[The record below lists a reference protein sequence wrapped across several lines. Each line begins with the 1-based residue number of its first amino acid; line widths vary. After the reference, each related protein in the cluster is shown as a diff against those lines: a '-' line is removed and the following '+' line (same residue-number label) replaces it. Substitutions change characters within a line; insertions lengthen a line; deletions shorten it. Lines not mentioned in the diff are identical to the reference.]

1 MATLVE
7 RWLAQGRQE
16 GRQEGIA
23 EGIQLGRQEER
34 RHGLLSTIQMG
45 LDIKFGDEG
54 LRLYQEIQ
62 KIQEMD
68 VLQAIRDKIKAVSAL
83 GELR

>member
-7 RWLAQGRQE
+7 RWLEQGRE
-16 GRQEGIA
+16 
-23 EGIQLGRQEER
+23 EER

-54 LRLYQEIQ
+54 WSRAGMPVEVVPRNPKNSGNARITGH
-62 KIQEMD
+62 
-68 VLQAIRDKIKAVSAL
+68 S
-83 GELR
+83 